1 MSLRGNKDLI
11 MAYFKTGKP
20 FWSMEAAEV
29 MERLQASSDGL
40 TASEAA
46 KRIEAYGPNLLR
58 PTKKKG
64 VLLELLEQFKS
75 PLILSQMTTRSNT
88 PASEAGG

>member
-1 MSLRGNKDLI
+1 
-11 MAYFKTGKP
+11 MAYFKMGEP
-20 FWSMEAAEV
+20 FWGMGASDV
-29 MERLQASSDGL
+29 MERLQASSEGL

-46 KRIEAYGPNLLR
+46 KRTEAYGPNLLR